1 VTHDSTPYRMKFKP
15 IVLKQLVLDCAIS
28 QGDIAEFTGTKRPT
42 VNVAINRGWIPP
54 TFPHFRRDIEKIIAS
69 NVIARAW
76 LHDHGYKLADI
87 WQPLGKKLNN
97 KRPADIGERI
107 RAGQANKAVVLG
119 DPAIGKLTQ
128 EVEMLTQKARKQF
141 RIFQTPFGDDID
153 PTRDVFLSEDHRYIY
168 MAMKETAEHSG
179 MIAVIGEVG
188 SGKTV
193 MRLLFAQE
201 IGQNEN
207 MRIIFPRII
216 DKARITAG
224 SICDAIIMDLAGK
237 DAKIK
242 QKLEQK
248 SRQVEDL
255 IVSRAKSGIRMV
267 MLIEEAQDLAACPRV
282 LKLFKRFHEIEANGK
297 KVLGIILVGQPEL
310 GELLNEGDHYDMREV
325 IRRMQVAEIQGL
337 NGSIKEYL
345 AHKFKRVGLDL
356 KTCITDGAIDALGK
370 RLTTKEG
377 GHDVS
382 VAYPLTVNNYVIRCM
397 NFAAAHGFEKVT
409 DEVVNA
415 I

>member
-1 VTHDSTPYRMKFKP
+1 MTHDSAPYKMGFKP
-15 IVLKQLVLDCAIS
+15 IILKQLVVDCGITQTAIS
-28 QGDIAEFTGTKRPT
+28 EYTGAKRPT

-54 TFPHFRRDIEKIIAS
+54 RFPHFRRDIEQMITDNEYAME
-69 NVIARAW
+69 W
-76 LHDHGYKLADI
+76 LRDGGYKIGDI
-87 WQPLGKKLNN
+87 WGPLGKKLRMGQPLGHGD
-97 KRPADIGERI
+97 KIA
-107 RAGQANKAVVLG
+107 AGRANKAVVLG
-119 DPAIGKLTQ
+119 DPAHGELTQ
-128 EVEMLTQKARKQF
+128 EVEMLTAKARKQF
-141 RIFQTPFGDDID
+141 HIFQTPFGENID
-153 PTRDVFLSEDHRYIY
+153 PTKDVFLSEDHRYIY
-168 MAMKETAEHSG
+168 MAMKEAAEHSG

-207 MRIIFPRII
+207 MRIIFPRIV
-216 DKARITAG
+216 DKTRITAS
-224 SICDAIIMDLAGK
+224 SICDAIIIDLAGK

-255 IVSRAKSGIRMV
+255 IISRAKSGIRMV
-267 MLIEEAQDLAACPRV
+267 MLIEEAQDLTACPRV

-310 GELLNEGDHYDMREV
+310 SELLNEGDHYDMREV

-345 AHKFKRVGLDL
+345 IHKFKRVGLDL
-356 KTCITDGAIDALGK
+356 KAAITDSAIDALGK

-377 GHDVS
+377 GHEVS
-382 VAYPLTVNNYVIRCM
+382 IAYPLTVNIYMIRCM
-397 NFAAAHGFEKVT
+397 NWAAAHGFEKVT